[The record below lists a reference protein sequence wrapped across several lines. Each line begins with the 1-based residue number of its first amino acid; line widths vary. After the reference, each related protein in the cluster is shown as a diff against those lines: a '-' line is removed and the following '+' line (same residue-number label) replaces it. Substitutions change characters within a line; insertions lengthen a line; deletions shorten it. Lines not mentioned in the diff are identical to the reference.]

1 MPGPS
6 ENQLLTV
13 EQAARDLNWVINS
26 PLLLNHPSSLQV
38 ISKRR
43 PVDVEKLFGFLQD
56 RFCIPVGRYFE
67 WLVHFYLVQCLGF
80 ELIAHGRQI
89 QVGNRT
95 VGELDFLF
103 HNDRD
108 ICHLET
114 AVKFYLHLEGGHSSG
129 SHFPG
134 PNPADNFESKLS
146 RLMTH
151 QLPLSVQYAPE
162 VTHREPFV
170 KGMIFYRP
178 GCVVP
183 LVLPEGMATDHCRGT
198 WIRCN
203 ELSALHDLAET
214 CATECRFHRRSKP
227 FWLSDDVL
235 PLEHPELLTATELEA
250 NLTAYFESDGRPC
263 MISVLARNT
272 NQFEEFERLIVV
284 DESWPKMRQRKFDKQ
299 EGADDISV

>member
-1 MPGPS
+1 MPTPS
-6 ENQLLTV
+6 ENQLITA
-13 EQAARDLNWVINS
+13 EQAVGDLNWVINS
-26 PLLLNHPSSLQV
+26 PLLLDHLSGLHVNLE
-38 ISKRR
+38 RR
-43 PVDVEKLFGFLQD
+43 PVDAESLLHFLED

-67 WLVHFYLVQCLGF
+67 WLVHYYLVHCLEF
-80 ELIAHGRQI
+80 ALIAHGQQV

-95 VGELDFLF
+95 VGELDFLYR
-103 HNDRD
+103 NDRD
-108 ICHLET
+108 VCHLET
-114 AVKFYLHLEGGHSSG
+114 AVKFYLHVEDMHFSG

-151 QLPLSVQYAPE
+151 QLPLSVKYAPE

-178 GCVVP
+178 GCEAPP
-183 LVLPEGMATDHCRGT
+183 LLPDGMAADHCRGT

-203 ELSALHDLAET
+203 ELSALHDLVET

-235 PLEHPELLTATELEA
+235 PLEHPKLLTAEELET

-263 MISVLARNT
+263 MISALRKKGNR
-272 NQFEEFERLIVV
+272 FEEFERLIVV
-284 DESWPKMRQRKFDKQ
+284 DVPWPNVRQRKFDEQ
-299 EGADDISV
+299 EGAGDTSV